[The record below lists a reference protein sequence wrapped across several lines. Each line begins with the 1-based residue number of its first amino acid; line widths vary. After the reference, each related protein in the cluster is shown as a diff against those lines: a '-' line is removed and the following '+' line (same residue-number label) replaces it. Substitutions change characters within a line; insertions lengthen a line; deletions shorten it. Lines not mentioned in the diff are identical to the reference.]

1 MKTSHANVIVYV
13 QDSVDAEQIDRIG
26 ASVAGLAGVV
36 QTRPGANARHV
47 VLVDYDPRSVDSQHI
62 LGRVR
67 EQGVQATLVGM

>member
-1 MKTSHANVIVYV
+1 MKTSNANVIVYV
-13 QDSVDAEQIDRIG
+13 QDSVDAEQINQIG

-36 QTRPGANARHV
+36 QTRPGANTRQV